1 MKCPKCQ
8 AENRDGVKFC
18 EECGT
23 RMEIECPG
31 CGAKIP
37 LGKKFCGECGHKIDQ
52 TPAPPSL
59 DYDQPKSY
67 TPKYMADKILTTRSS
82 IEGEHKLVTVLFA
95 DVANFTGISE
105 KLGPED
111 VHQIM
116 DGCFKILMDEI
127 HKYEGT
133 INQFTGDGVMA
144 LFGAPLSHED
154 HGQRACYASLAI
166 QGAMRTYGEKIML
179 QNGVDFQ
186 MRIGLNS
193 GSVVVGAIGD
203 DLRMD
208 YTAVG
213 DTTNLAARMESVAEP
228 GGILV
233 TGNTFRLVKEYF
245 ELNSLGKAQVKG
257 KSDAQEIYQLVGT
270 SQVITRLDASATRGL
285 TKFIGRQDE
294 IETLTQAFEKVRS
307 GSGQVVG
314 IVGEAG
320 VGKSRLIFELRQSLQ
335 DKVTYLQGRCVQ
347 IGESIPFLPVLDVI
361 RGYFNIEEGDQEGI
375 IRGKLKEKI
384 LDLEEKLLGALPA
397 FEDFLSLSMDDP
409 TWVTLEPKQ
418 KRDRTFEGLRD
429 LFIRLSQEK
438 PLILV
443 IDDLHWMDKTSE
455 EFLDYLIGWLAHT
468 RIMLLLLYRP
478 EYTHPWGSKSFYSR
492 IGLDQLSLG
501 RCAELVQSI
510 LEGGEVAPEIR
521 ELILSR
527 AAGNPLFLEELTRT
541 LMENGTIK
549 RINHQYILGVEV
561 SQIKVPETIQGIIAA
576 RMDRLEDSIKR
587 TMQVASVIGRDFAY
601 RILQIIT
608 GMRDDLKSYLLR
620 LQDLEFIYE
629 KSLFPE
635 LEYIFKHAVTQEVA
649 YNSLLSQKKKAIHE
663 KIGTAIEEV
672 YGEKLE
678 EFFEIL
684 AHHYSRTENFEK
696 AYHFLK
702 LAGDKV
708 MRNNSASEAFRY
720 YKDAL
725 KTLEKLPVSEE
736 NTRKQLA
743 IIHSILVPIIVLGFP
758 EDSLSI
764 LQSGEKIAT
773 ALDDKKSLIRFYSNM
788 GLYHS
793 TSGRQTEGK
802 EYSGKAFEEAEKIRD
817 IESMAQSGPDIVLSY
832 ITEGD
837 YKRAIDLC
845 TRVTTLI
852 EKTHTEKETF
862 GGPANIYPA
871 LYANSGFSMGM
882 LGDFEDALNAC
893 DKAIADAVS
902 YGNKMTQGVSEYYYG
917 LVLMTRGDWE
927 MAKIHL
933 GKAIKLFEETSFLQP
948 LALAWSG
955 LGLSDA
961 VLGDPEGGGTF
972 VAKGLKIHRDAH
984 IEWHTSIHFYSLSL
998 CHYYSGDLGKAM
1010 DLMKEAYGLSEKS
1023 QEKHSAGKSSI
1034 WLGRMAYKADSRN
1047 ENEAVE
1053 TIQRG
1058 LKILSALD
1066 IKPDVSIAHLFLGE
1080 LYWNLGRADKASGYL
1095 KEASKMF
1102 EEMGMDYWLHKT
1114 QAILGKLP

>member
-8 AENRDGVKFC
+8 TENRDDVKFC

-23 RMEIECPG
+23 RMEIECPS

-37 LGKKFCGECGHKIDQ
+37 LGKKFCGECGHKFDK

-59 DYDQPKSY
+59 DYNQPKSY
-67 TPKYMADKILTTRSS
+67 TPKFMADKILTTRSS

-95 DVANFTGISE
+95 DAANFTGISE
-105 KLGPED
+105 SLDPED

-116 DGCFKILMDEI
+116 DGCFKILMNEI

-166 QGAMRTYGEKIML
+166 QVAMRTYGEEIKR
-179 QNGVDFQ
+179 QHGVDFS

-193 GSVVVGAIGD
+193 GTVVVGAIGD

-208 YTAVG
+208 YTAIG
-213 DTTNLAARMESVAEP
+213 DTTNLAARMESMAES

-233 TGNTFRLVKEYF
+233 TRNTFRLVKEYF
-245 ELNSLGKAQVKG
+245 ELNSLGKVQVKG
-257 KSDAQEIYQLVGT
+257 KSEAQEIYQLVGT
-270 SQVITRLDASATRGL
+270 SKVVTRLDASATRGL
-285 TKFIGRQDE
+285 TKFIGRRDE
-294 IETLTQAFEKVRS
+294 IETLSQAFEKVRS

-320 VGKSRLIFELRQSLQ
+320 VGKSRLIFELRKSLQ
-335 DKVTYLQGRCVQ
+335 DKVTYLEGRCVQ
-347 IGESIPFLPVLDVI
+347 IGQSIPFLPVLDVI
-361 RGYFNIEEGDQEGI
+361 RGYFDILEGDQEGI
-375 IRGKLKEKI
+375 IKGK
-384 LDLEEKLLGALPA
+384 LEEKIRELDDKLLRDLPA
-397 FEDFLSLSMDDP
+397 LEDLLSLSVDDQ
-409 TWVTLEPKQ
+409 TWVNLEPKE

-429 LFIRLSQEK
+429 LFIRLSQEQ

-443 IDDLHWMDKTSE
+443 IEDLHWMDKTSE
-455 EFLDYLIGWLAHT
+455 EFSDYLMGWLART
-468 RIMLLLLYRP
+468 QIMLLLLYRP
-478 EYTHPWGSKSFYSR
+478 EYSHPWGSKSFYSK

-510 LEGGEVAPEIR
+510 LNGGEVAPEIR

-527 AAGNPLFLEELTRT
+527 AAGNPLFMEELTRT
-541 LMENGTIK
+541 LLENGIVK
-549 RINHQYILGVEV
+549 KMNHQYILGVRV
-561 SQIKVPETIQGIIAA
+561 SEIQVPETVQGIIAA

-587 TMQVASVIGRDFAY
+587 TMQVAAVIGRDFAY
-601 RILQIIT
+601 QILQIIT
-608 GMRDDLKSYLLR
+608 GLQDDLKSYLLR

-649 YNSLLSQKKKAIHE
+649 YNSLLSQKRKEIHE
-663 KIGTAIEEV
+663 KIGAAIEEV
-672 YGEKLE
+672 QGEKLE

-684 AHHYSRTENFEK
+684 AHHYSRTDNFEK

-702 LAGDKV
+702 LAGEKV
-708 MRNNSASEAFRY
+708 MRNNSASEAFCY

-725 KTLEKLPVSEE
+725 NALKKLPESEDIK
-736 NTRKQLA
+736 RKQLA
-743 IIHSILVPIIVLGFP
+743 IIHSILIPIIVLGFP
-758 EDSLSI
+758 EDSMSI
-764 LQSGEKIAT
+764 LRSGERIAT

-788 GLYHS
+788 GLYYS
-793 TSGRQTEGK
+793 TLGRQTEGRK
-802 EYSGKAFEEAEKIRD
+802 YSGKAFEEAEKIQD

-832 ITEGD
+832 ATEGD
-837 YKRAIDLC
+837 YKKAIDLG
-845 TRVTTLI
+845 TRVTNLI

-862 GGPANIYPA
+862 GGPANVYPA
-871 LYANSGFSMGM
+871 MFAGGGFGMGM
-882 LGDFEDALNAC
+882 LGDFEGALNFC
-893 DKAIADAVS
+893 EKGIGDAVS
-902 YGNKMTQGVSEYYYG
+902 FGNTMTQGISEYYYG
-917 LVLMTRGDWE
+917 LVLMNRGDWE
-927 MAKIHL
+927 IAKVHL
-933 GKAIKLFEETSFLQP
+933 RKGIKLCEEASFLQP

-955 LGLSDA
+955 LGLSEA
-961 VLGDPEGGGTF
+961 ELGDPEGGRPY
-972 VAKGLKIHRDAH
+972 VEKGLKIHRDAH
-984 IEWHTSIHFYSLSL
+984 IEWHMSIHFYSLSI
-998 CHYYSGDLGKAM
+998 CYYHAGDLSKAI

-1023 QEKHSAGKSSI
+1023 QERHSAGKSLI
-1034 WLGRMAYKADSRN
+1034 WLGRMTGKADSQK

-1058 LKILSALD
+1058 LKILNALET
-1066 IKPDVSIAHLFLGE
+1066 KPDVAIAHLFLGE
-1080 LYWNLGRADKASGYL
+1080 LYWDLGRADRASGFL
-1095 KEASKMF
+1095 KEAAKMF
-1102 EEMGMDYWLHKT
+1102 EEMGMEYWLVKT
-1114 QAILGKLP
+1114 QEVLGRL